1 MGLAGLARWKTKSTV
16 SATSMGSTQSTWRNS
31 KASLRRCSMF
41 SSVPVSR
48 LSRQMT
54 RWPFSS
60 RYSQRCDPRNPAP
73 PVTTDVV
80 MVVLSICAAR
90 ADHRAGRL
98 PHDVQ
103 VALQRPGLHVLQVEA
118 HHVVERQVT
127 APADL
132 PEPGDARQHDVPP
145 PVPFFHELA
154 VSQRQRARSDKAH
167 VALEHTE
174 ELGQLVEAQTPQDAT
189 DPCDARIVTHLEQHA
204 VGFVELLQGALG
216 LPGVMDHGAKLVEV
230 EGPLTDADALVNEE
244 HRSVRRHLD
253 QGGDDEEQRTQDDQ
267 QKRRHDSVRSPLD
280 EIAAGARGLRAH
292 QEEWTVEPRDM
303 GHGVSGRVQLSRDE
317 LECDTGVAAR
327 LHDRPELAVDGA
339 GAGNNDLRCAGG
351 RKCVCQVVVAGNDRR
366 RLADAA
372 IQLTLSVWDNQPD
385 DLHAAFGSEYG
396 EPR

>member
-16 SATSMGSTQSTWRNS
+16 SATSRWSTQSTLRNS
-31 KASLRRCSMF
+31 KTSSRRCSMF
-41 SSVPVSR
+41 CSDPVSR

-54 RWPFSS
+54 RWSFSS
-60 RYSQRCDPRNPAP
+60 TYSHRCDPRNPAP

-80 MVVLSICAAR
+80 MVVLSVGAAR
-90 ADHRAGRL
+90 AHHGAGCS

-118 HHVVERQVT
+118 QHVVEREVT

-154 VSQRQRARSDKAH
+154 VSQRQRARPDKAH

-174 ELGQLVEAQTPQDAT
+174 ELGQLVEAQAPQDAT
-189 DPCDARIVTHLEQHA
+189 GPCDARIVTHLEQHA

-244 HRSVRRHLD
+244 HRSMRGHLD
-253 QGGDDEEQRTQDDQ
+253 QGGDDEQQRTQDDQ
-267 QKRRHDSVRSPLD
+267 QQGRHDSVRSLLHD
-280 EIAAGARGLRAH
+280 IAAGARGRGAH
-292 QEEWTVEPRDM
+292 HEEWAVEPRD
-303 GHGVSGRVQLSRDE
+303 
-317 LECDTGVAAR
+317 VA
-327 LHDRPELAVDGA
+327 DRI
-339 GAGNNDLRCAGG
+339 C
-351 RKCVCQVVVAGNDRR
+351 
-366 RLADAA
+366 
-372 IQLTLSVWDNQPD
+372 
-385 DLHAAFGSEYG
+385 
-396 EPR
+396 